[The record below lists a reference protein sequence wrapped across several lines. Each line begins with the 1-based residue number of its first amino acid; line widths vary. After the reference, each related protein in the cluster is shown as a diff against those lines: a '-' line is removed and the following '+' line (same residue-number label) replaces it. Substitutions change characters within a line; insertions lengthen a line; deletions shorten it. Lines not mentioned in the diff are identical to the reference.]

1 MSPCLKDGNIAVY
14 NLERRGST
22 APVFVSGPRVG
33 KHRETV
39 WQVKT
44 DCSQISIKTVTSN
57 GYIMG
62 FRVHENDYYGQ
73 NLNIYVDQGKAIKRS
88 PQGTTGF

>member
-1 MSPCLKDGNIAVY
+1 MSPFMKDGNIAVY
-14 NLERRGST
+14 NLERRGSR

-44 DCSQISIKTVTSN
+44 K
-57 GYIMG
+57 
-62 FRVHENDYYGQ
+62 
-73 NLNIYVDQGKAIKRS
+73 
-88 PQGTTGF
+88 